1 MYTRT
6 HVHISY
12 MHVYICTYVHPIDS
26 LLYTWSTRE
35 TFTLDAEESEAAA
48 GAAGGAASLRTKMD
62 SGSKEREI
70 REGESGDGSK
80 AKRRACA

>member
-1 MYTRT
+1 MKKG
-6 HVHISY
+6 VHTYIY
-12 MHVYICTYVHPIDS
+12 RICTYIYVHPIDF
-26 LLYTWSTRE
+26 LLYTWSTREE